1 MIAQIQI
8 SVSNWV
14 NKRFAKVVKHGNRYG
29 IRRRLGFRAEYLDLT
44 SIMPRKNITGGVV
57 YNKENNFGLPDPKVY
72 WWDTPKNID
81 KYCLDEDIEK
91 VLAALE
97 RLGSFTPNPQPTLD
111 PVEFIDNVDVEH
123 ALYKLKGTKQS

>member
-1 MIAQIQI
+1 MIKQIQI

-44 SIMPRKNITGGVV
+44 SMMPRKNIEGGVL
-57 YNKENNFGLPDPKVY
+57 YNKENNFGLPDAKVY

-81 KYCLDEDIEK
+81 KYCLDEDMDK
-91 VLAALE
+91 VLNALE
-97 RLGSFTPNPQPTLD
+97 RLGCFTPDPQPTLD
-111 PVEFIDNVDVEH
+111 PVEFIDNINVER
-123 ALYKLKGTKQS
+123 ALYKIRGAKE